1 MSNIIVSAIGLPN
14 CDRSY
19 GWNKKR
25 AIDSGTVTYLNVVPF
40 VVVTTLSEK
49 AMRNHLM
56 YIELVKNWIS
66 ILREEW
72 CEYSTTDVGEI

>member
-1 MSNIIVSAIGLPN
+1 MSNIIVSAIGRPN

-49 AMRNHLM
+49 AM
-56 YIELVKNWIS
+56 
-66 ILREEW
+66 
-72 CEYSTTDVGEI
+72 